1 MTHHCTTCVSTW
13 CGQVHFVMLCSVPVT
28 MFLKESHFSQRL
40 RGAARPVSKT
50 LGIRRP
56 GLSRRDAVSPGM
68 SSGYISRKY
77 CQGMQHWDLVL
88 GCIIRVCPQGVRCHT
103 ATCPQVHS
111 QPDPQACCCRTLQF
125 MSHHSNKQ
133 GVMLW
138 HRISFTQ
145 MSALTSVMM
154 LYSER

>member
-1 MTHHCTTCVSTW
+1 MARHCTACISTW
-13 CGQVHFVMLCSVPVT
+13 CGQMHFAMLCSVRVT
-28 MFLKESHFSQRL
+28 MFLKESRFSQRL

-50 LGIRRP
+50 LGIWRP
-56 GLSRRDAVSPGM
+56 GLSHRDAASPGT

-77 CQGMQHWDLVL
+77 CQGMQHLDLVL

-103 ATCPQVHS
+103 AIFP

-125 MSHHSNKQ
+125 MPHHSNKR

-145 MSALTSVMM
+145 MSALTPVMM
-154 LYSER
+154 LYSEW